1 MLALSDEQK
10 ADLAQRMRTVVAGT
24 SWDKTAEA
32 MHKLI
37 QTTPPGNRAQRLSAD
52 LADIAGAGNVS
63 ALPLSSA
70 HKQAVHQVE
79 IDAQPKKAQA
89 AE

>member
-1 MLALSDEQK
+1 
-10 ADLAQRMRTVVAGT
+10 MRTVVAGT

-32 MHKLI
+32 MHQLI

-52 LADIAGAGNVS
+52 LADIAEAGNVS

-70 HKQAVHQVE
+70 HKQAVKQVE